1 METDTIHTEFN
12 QTGEAP
18 AARPLIQLRSVV
30 KAYPTAEE
38 DFYALRGITV
48 DVYPN
53 EFLGIIGKSGAGK
66 STLLNMITGI
76 DHITSGEVLVNNNG
90 LSLSP

>member
-1 METDTIHTEFN
+1 MSSNSNIVLPIQKSGAHS
-12 QTGEAP
+12 P
-18 AARPLIQLRSVV
+18 LPLIQLRGVTR
-30 KAYPTAEE
+30 AFTTAEE

-90 LSLSP
+90 TVIGP